1 MNELLVDELKTK
13 GYNLSQLNDMLIIT
27 DVKAKDRIYIKSL
40 VYVLCYELIHIH
52 EYGKKFEFLLKAN

>member
-1 MNELLVDELKTK
+1 MNDLLIDELKTK